1 MMIDEFNND
10 SLEDAAPDETALY
23 KSVQTAALRLLAR
36 REYSSQELTR
46 KLAARGHPI
55 AVIKSVLAEL
65 TQSDWLNNTRFVTQ
79 RIQQRIGQGW
89 GPLRIRQELLT
100 LGIEKAT
107 IDVALPNM
115 DDPCWIE
122 IIQQLYRKRYG
133 INPPTD
139 ARQWAKCMRFFM
151 QRGFTAGVIQ
161 CGLRNGLIDD
171 ADN

>member
-1 MMIDEFNND
+1 MTDEFSND
-10 SLEDAAPDETALY
+10 ALENSASDETALY

-46 KLAARGHPI
+46 KLAARSYPI

-65 TQSDWLNNTRFVTQ
+65 TQSDWLDNTRFVTQ
-79 RIQQRIGQGW
+79 RIQQRMGQHW

-100 LGIEKAT
+100 LGIEKT
-107 IDVALPNM
+107 MIDAALPNT
-115 DDPCWIE
+115 DDPCWID

-133 INPPTD
+133 MNPPSD

-151 QRGFTAGVIQ
+151 QRGFTASVIQ
-161 CGLRNGLIDD
+161 HGLRNGLIDD
-171 ADN
+171 TE

>member
-1 MMIDEFNND
+1 MTDEFSND
-10 SLEDAAPDETALY
+10 VLEDSAPDNAALY
-23 KSVQTAALRLLAR
+23 QAVQTAALRLLAR

-79 RIQQRIGQGW
+79 RVQQRIGQGW

-100 LGIEKAT
+100 LGIENAM
-107 IDVALPNM
+107 IAADLPNM

-122 IIQQLYRKRYG
+122 SIQQLYRKRYG
-133 INPPTD
+133 MNPPTD
-139 ARQWAKCMRFFM
+139 ARQWAKCLRFFM
-151 QRGFTAGVIQ
+151 QRGFISSIIQ
-161 CGLRNGLIDD
+161 RGLRSGLIDD
-171 ADN
+171 IDN